1 MSTHRGHQ
9 LGDFAVDRRM
19 LLVAALAIPVG
30 ALGALAAW
38 ALLGLIG
45 LATNLLFFGRLSTSL
60 VAVGSGH
67 PWWQVLT
74 LPVAGGLVIGLMA
87 RFGSEKIRGHGM
99 PEAIEA

>member
-1 MSTHRGHQ
+1 M
-9 LGDFAVDRRM
+9 
-19 LLVAALAIPVG
+19 
-30 ALGALAAW
+30 
-38 ALLGLIG
+38 GLIG
-45 LATNLLFFGRLSTSL
+45 LATNLFFYGRLSTSL

-99 PEAIEA
+99 PEAIEAILVGGSRIAPKVAVLKPVSAAISIGSGGPSAPKGPSS